1 MMSKNNKRLHR
12 KRRIRAKISG
22 NAACPRLSVFRSLKN
37 VYVQLINDEKGTTL
51 ASASTLALGIDSN
64 TEGAKKVGKDMAKKC
79 KALKIEKIVFDR
91 GGYRYHGRVKALAE
105 ELRNDGLKF

>member
-22 NAACPRLSVFRSLKN
+22 NASCPRLSVYRSLKN
-37 VYVQLINDEKGTTL
+37 IYVQLIDDQKGNTL
-51 ASASTLALGIDSN
+51 ASASALVLGVKPNI
-64 TEGAKKVGKDMAKKC
+64 EGAKKVGKDIAKKC
-79 KALKIEKIVFDR
+79 KDLKVEAIVFDR

-105 ELRNDGLKF
+105 EIRSEGLKF